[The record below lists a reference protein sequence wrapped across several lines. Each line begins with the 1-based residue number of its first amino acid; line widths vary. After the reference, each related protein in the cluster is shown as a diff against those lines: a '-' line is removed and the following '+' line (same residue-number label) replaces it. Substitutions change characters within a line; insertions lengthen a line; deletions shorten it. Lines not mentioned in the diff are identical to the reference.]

1 MYLKQ
6 HLGRS
11 ECKVEDTKSYV
22 VGYGLRNIAFRKYI
36 GVSNH
41 CPFTV
46 VHCEFIVKVDLAY
59 GSIWTTRVVQALYS
73 IVTDTTHCL
82 SLR

>member
-22 VGYGLRNIAFRKYI
+22 VSYELRNIAFRKYM
-36 GVSNH
+36 GVVYRGF
-41 CPFTV
+41 P
-46 VHCEFIVKVDLAY
+46 IKVNLTY

-73 IVTDTTHCL
+73 IVIDTTHCL

>member
-22 VGYGLRNIAFRKYI
+22 VSYELRNIAFRKYM

-46 VHCEFIVKVDLAY
+46 VYRGFPIKVNLAY

-73 IVTDTTHCL
+73 IVIDTTHCL